1 MTLES
6 VKILAEVFALAVGG
20 LWAIVVL
27 VVLKQRQKAIADL
40 RKTELELQKIELDL
54 RRIAVVRRDIS
65 ATSFR
70 LPDGPG

>member
-1 MTLES
+1 VDHRRSGCLETTPEGDS
-6 VKILAEVFALAVGG
+6 
-20 LWAIVVL
+20 
-27 VVLKQRQKAIADL
+27 DL

-54 RRIAVVRRDIS
+54 RRIAVVRPDIS